1 MPYKRGPNG
10 TLRYYSSSTGKYTS
24 APESQTSKENNKRKI
39 NNEEKLIRKKEML
52 YNHVIKSQDKYVQD
66 LFMFLEKND
75 PGTVILVNER
85 VYHKKIKGTRE
96 IDIMTKNS
104 IIEVKSGKVR
114 HKTKQ
119 FLEQKDLAN
128 DHKKQHIVYAP
139 DITDKK
145 YLELKSKGINVVR
158 TKDELLERNKKW
170 KI

>member
-1 MPYKRGPNG
+1 MKRAVKKQKVSSSP
-10 TLRYYSSSTGKYTS
+10 YSSIISSSKFKTLSKPILFSLEVIMNLSLSSIFSVFLTKYNF
-24 APESQTSKENNKRKI
+24 ENIDI
-39 NNEEKLIRKKEML
+39 N
-52 YNHVIKSQDKYVQD
+52 KYVQD
-66 LFMFLEKND
+66 LFMFLEKNEF
-75 PGTVILVNER
+75 GTVILVNER

-128 DHKKQHIVYAP
+128 DHKKHHIVYAP

-158 TKDELLERNKKW
+158 TKDELLERNKK
-170 KI
+170 